1 MSPYSNFVQILF
13 NSRKRYLVLG
23 GILLS
28 LIAIMSMIPYGNVVF
43 PLLVEDCANGIDD
56 DGDGLIDLND
66 PDCICKVAEPIS
78 LIPNPSFEENNCCPR
93 GWSQLYCADTWI
105 QASEATTDYLHTCG
119 WMGWNGMPPPVPFP
133 DGKACIGYRDGRF
146 GNSKN
151 ANWKEYTGACL
162 LAPLKA
168 LVKYRFEFYVGF
180 TNYDNSPPTNVTFF
194 GTTNC
199 DYLPFGIG
207 DQYFGCPTNDTN
219 WIELGNVPAAGTNN
233 WLKKTITITPPQ
245 DIYAIAIGP
254 SCYQLPRDSIDTYYF
269 FDNLI
274 LADERD
280 FDYKITT
287 INHPCNDNFQ
297 LVVPKEDNL
306 TYQWYREGIAIAEAT
321 NYAYQPKQ
329 EEGIYQVMIQ
339 DGASCWLTTAYA
351 YRVPVETAIL
361 SPIICPDEAFS
372 FHGKIWTQEGIYTE
386 TIRSVN
392 NCDSVVTIYLS
403 LADNEVSQVD
413 AKIFEGESYKV
424 GQFNFYNEGKYEA
437 ILKTQYGC
445 DSLVQ
450 LNLSY
455 YHVFIPNAFSPNN
468 DGVNDDFIILSN
480 SDLKQ
485 ISSLKIFNRWGEI
498 VHAIEHP
505 TALAQVKWNGMN
517 RGVPSPQGIYLYV
530 ATIIME
536 DDIERTIQGSFL
548 LSL

>member
-1 MSPYSNFVQILF
+1 MSRYSNFAQILF
-13 NSRKRYLVLG
+13 DGRKQYLVLVCA
-23 GILLS
+23 LLS
-28 LIAIMSMIPYGNVVF
+28 MVAMMSMIPYKRVVSPF
-43 PLLVEDCANGIDD
+43 LVEDCANGVDD

-93 GWSQLYCADTWI
+93 SWSQLYCANTWI

-119 WMGWNGMPPPVPFP
+119 WMGWNGMPPPMPFP
-133 DGKACIGYRDGRF
+133 DGEACIGYRDGRF

-151 ANWKEYTGACL
+151 ANWKEYTGTCL

-168 LVKYRFEFYVGF
+168 RVKYRFEFYVGF
-180 TNYDNSPPTNVTFF
+180 THYNNSPPTNVTFF

-199 DYLPFGIG
+199 DYLPFGVG
-207 DQYFGCPTNDTN
+207 NQYFGCPTNDKN
-219 WIELGNVPAAGTNN
+219 WIELGNVPAAGTNT

-297 LVVPKEDNL
+297 LVVPKEDYL
-306 TYQWYREGIAIAEAT
+306 TYQWYKEGIAIVGAT
-321 NYAYQPKQ
+321 THSYQPKK
-329 EEGIYQVMIQ
+329 EDGIYQAMIQ

-392 NCDSVVTIYLS
+392 NCDSIVTIYLS
-403 LADNEVSQVD
+403 IADNEVSQVD
-413 AKIFEGESYKV
+413 AKIFEGEIYKV
-424 GQFNFYNEGKYEA
+424 GQFNFYDEGKYEA
-437 ILKTQYGC
+437 RLKTQYGC

-450 LNLSY
+450 LSLSY

-468 DGVNDDFIILSN
+468 DGVNDDFTILSN

-498 VHAIEHP
+498 VHSIDHA
-505 TALAQVKWNGMN
+505 TSLAQVKWNGMS

-530 ATIIME
+530 ATIVMD